1 VLGKNCLFMGLP
13 ITDLLIITWKSLS
26 SNLLRS
32 GLTTFGVLMG
42 VAAVNTT
49 LNIQTI
55 SSTQIAQKLALR
67 DKPYILPILISEV
80 GEEVKLTQEDRYA
93 LKQSIPKIRSIST
106 LGYIGKSEVV
116 QFEDRQLDKVAVNS
130 VSLNYLDTTGRK
142 MIRGRF
148 FNQADFYQYRQV
160 AIVDEKLAFA
170 LFKNKNPLN
179 QAIFS
184 SNLRFIVIGVT
195 QSRLGDS
202 DPNVRG
208 TLWMT
213 ENFANALEGDAHFSE
228 PQISPYRLE
237 DITNLTT
244 KVQQILSHRY
254 PQMSVYVEDNA
265 GDLLREKETQEVANY
280 ALAGVGLIALIIAG
294 VGITNVTVASVIERT
309 KEIGIRRALG
319 ASKMEIMLQ
328 FILEAILLSIVGGI
342 IAIATVHGLTRTAT
356 TTVIEAPYEFSFR
369 NAGLS
374 MGAALLVGV
383 GSSFFP
389 ALRAT
394 RIDIIKALRSE

>member
-1 VLGKNCLFMGLP
+1 MGLP
-13 ITDLLIITWKSLS
+13 IADLLLMTWKSLS

-32 GLTTFGVLMG
+32 GLTSLGVFMG

-55 SSTQIAQKLALR
+55 SSTQIAQKLAMR
-67 DKPYILPILISEV
+67 DKPYILPFLVSEFD
-80 GEEVKLTQEDRYA
+80 EEVEMNEADRQA
-93 LKQSIPKIRSIST
+93 LKQSIPSIRSIST
-106 LGYIGKSEVV
+106 LGYLGDIQLV
-116 QFEDRQLDKVAVNS
+116 QFEDRQLDKVEVQS
-130 VSLNYLDTTGRK
+130 VSLNYLETTGRK
-142 MIRGRF
+142 IVRGRF
-148 FNQADFYQYRQV
+148 FNQTDFDQYRQV

-170 LFKNKNPLN
+170 LFRGKNPLN

-213 ENFANALEGDAHFSE
+213 ENFASVLKGDALFSD
-228 PQISPYRLE
+228 PQISPHRLE
-237 DITNLTT
+237 DITTLKV
-244 KVQQILSHRY
+244 KVQQILSQRH
-254 PQMSVYVEDNA
+254 PQMSVYIEDNA
-265 GDLLREKETQEVANY
+265 EDILREQETQKTAAF

-294 VGITNVTVASVIERT
+294 VGIANITIASVIERT

-319 ASKMEIMLQ
+319 ATQLEVMLQ
-328 FILEAILLSIVGGI
+328 FILEAVFLSIVGGV
-342 IAIATVHGLTRTAT
+342 IAIATVHSLTRITT
-356 TTVIEAPYEFSFR
+356 TTVIEAPYKFSVR

-383 GSSFFP
+383 GSSFLP
-389 ALRAT
+389 ALRT
-394 RIDIIKALRSE
+394 TKVDIIKALRNE

>member
-1 VLGKNCLFMGLP
+1 MGLP
-13 ITDLLIITWKSLS
+13 IADLLFMTWKSLS

-32 GLTTFGVLMG
+32 GLSSLGVFMG

-55 SSTQIAQKLALR
+55 SSTQIAEKLALR
-67 DKPYILPILISEV
+67 DKPYILPILISEF
-80 GEEVKLTQEDRYA
+80 GEEIKLTQTDRQA
-93 LKQSIPKIRSIST
+93 LKQSIPNIRSIST
-106 LGYIGKSEVV
+106 LGYVGNSGSV
-116 QFEDRQLDKVAVNS
+116 QFEDRQLDKVSVNS
-130 VSLNYLDTTGRK
+130 VSLNYLETTGRK
-142 MIRGRF
+142 MVKGRF
-148 FNQADFYQYRQV
+148 FNRADFDQYRQV
-160 AIVDEKLAFA
+160 VIVDEKLAFA
-170 LFKNKNPLN
+170 LFRGQNPLN

-184 SNLRFIVIGVT
+184 SNLRLIVIGVT

-208 TLWMT
+208 TLWIT
-213 ENFANALEGDAHFSE
+213 ENFANALEGEAHFNE
-228 PQISPYRLE
+228 PQISPHRLE
-237 DITNLTT
+237 DITNLAT
-244 KVQQILSHRY
+244 KVQQILSQRY

-265 GDLLREKETQEVANY
+265 GDLLREKETQEIANY
-280 ALAGVGLIALIIAG
+280 ALAGVGLIALVIAG
-294 VGITNVTVASVIERT
+294 VGIANITVASVIERT

-319 ASKMEIMLQ
+319 ASQLEVMLQ
-328 FILEAILLSIVGGI
+328 FILEAILLSIVGGV
-342 IAIATVHGLTRTAT
+342 IAIATVHSLTHTAT
-356 TTVIEAPYEFSFR
+356 TTVIQAPYKFSSR

-394 RIDIIKALRSE
+394 RVDIIKALRSE